1 MSQPLLGRGALVL
14 AVALPGLLIG
24 TIGIF
29 HPAHLTDAT
38 AQRWLDMHIVLLPLF
53 PLLGLGPWLVARQL
67 DPIVGW
73 SALLLGYVYAMFYT
87 GLDLVAGAAAGALK
101 LVGST
106 DQDTMFALGND
117 LGFVGVWAHL
127 AAAVLVSVLVLVRS
141 GAPALV
147 GLVLVVGASVSFL
160 DSHVY
165 WPRGVFT
172 MYALAAGWAALAI
185 VTPTRT
191 TITRA
196 GATSGQAASESAA
209 PGG

>member
-1 MSQPLLGRGALVL
+1 ML

-29 HPAHLTDAT
+29 HPAHLTDAS

-67 DPIVGW
+67 DPVAGRV
-73 SALLLGYVYAMFYT
+73 ALLLGYVYAMFYT
-87 GLDLVAGAAAGALK
+87 GLDLIAGAAAGALK

-106 DQDTMFALGND
+106 DLNTMFALGND

-172 MYALAAGWAALAI
+172 MYALSAGWAV